1 MRKGW
6 MAAGIVVLALA
17 AAGLWWFYGRSQP
30 MAPPPAQTPT
40 GGMPP
45 TAVEAVRVSVGPIA
59 RRIDAVGSLRSNE
72 SVTLRPE
79 IAGRVAEIAF
89 LEGQPVRQGQV
100 LIRLDAATFAAQ
112 LEQAQ
117 ANLAL
122 SEANNARASQLYAR
136 GAATERARDEALA
149 TLRVQR
155 AMVEVARAALDKTE
169 IRAPFDGVAGLRA
182 VSVGAYVQ
190 PGQDLA
196 NLESLNPMKVDFRV
210 PEVFLGAVRSGQTL
224 TVSVDAFPGRGFAG
238 SIAAIDP
245 RVDESGRAVVIR
257 ATVPNTDG
265 LLRPGLFAR
274 VSLVLREVAAAITVP
289 EEAIVPRGEQS
300 LVYKV
305 VGEGFEAVPVILG
318 IRRGGS
324 VEVVQGLAP
333 EDTVITAGHMKLR
346 PGARIKA
353 VPPTVA
359 KQGA

>member
-6 MAAGIVVLALA
+6 MAAGMVVLALA
-17 AAGLWWFYGRSQP
+17 AAGLWWFGRGEP
-30 MAPPPAQTPT
+30 ITPPQAQAPT
-40 GGMPP
+40 GGMPAV
-45 TAVEAVRVSVGPIA
+45 AVEAVKVTVGPIA
-59 RRIDAVGSLRSNE
+59 RRIEAVGSLRSNE

-79 IAGRVAEIAF
+79 IAGRVAEILF
-89 LEGQPVRQGQV
+89 EEGRPVKRGQV

-117 ANLAL
+117 ASLAL
-122 SEANNARASQLYAR
+122 SEANNARATQLFAR
-136 GAATERARDEALA
+136 GAATERSRDEALA
-149 TLRVQR
+149 TMRVQR
-155 AMVEVARAALDKTE
+155 AAVEVARAALEKTE

-196 NLESLNPMKVDFRV
+196 NLESLDPMKADFRV
-210 PEVFLGAVRSGQTL
+210 PEVFLGALRTGQPL
-224 TVSVDAFPGRGFAG
+224 TIAVDAFPARDFAG
-238 SIAAIDP
+238 AIYAIDP

-257 ATVPNTDG
+257 AAVPNADG

-274 VSLVLREVAAAITVP
+274 VSLVLREVAAAITIP

-305 VGEGFEAVPVILG
+305 VGDGFEAVPVTLG

-324 VEVVQGLAP
+324 VEVVKGLAP

-346 PGARIKA
+346 PGAKIRP
-353 VPPTVA
+353 VPPAAA